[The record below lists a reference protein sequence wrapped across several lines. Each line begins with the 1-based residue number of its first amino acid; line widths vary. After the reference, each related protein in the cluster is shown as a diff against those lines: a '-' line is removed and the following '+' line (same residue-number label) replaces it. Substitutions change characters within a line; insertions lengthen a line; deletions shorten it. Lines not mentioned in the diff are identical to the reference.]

1 VSSRRP
7 HTKPSPCCKAEERD
21 VGRSA
26 IQNRGIRT
34 EAGDQVGSL
43 RSPGRRTLDH
53 PPRETLQCTTWI
65 QGHRPNTEARQG
77 STVLEVA
84 HGPFLET
91 RASSVEVSE
100 DACVK
105 SKSLRLFLGTT
116 NSWNQGS
123 LIIQISKYQQEPDAS
138 YYNEDIFLV
147 QKEGIRWVL
156 LYMT

>member
-1 VSSRRP
+1 
-7 HTKPSPCCKAEERD
+7 
-21 VGRSA
+21 
-26 IQNRGIRT
+26 
-34 EAGDQVGSL
+34 
-43 RSPGRRTLDH
+43 
-53 PPRETLQCTTWI
+53 
-65 QGHRPNTEARQG
+65 
-77 STVLEVA
+77 VLEVA

-138 YYNEDIFLV
+138 YYNEDIFLSTKRGDQV
-147 QKEGIRWVL
+147 GLIIHDMSAFFQVGTLTRDGGVAYQPPSMHCI
-156 LYMT
+156 